1 MEGDYVKKVLV
12 IIAII
17 VYDLSPIDLFPGPI
31 DDAII
36 TILGFLWT
44 RVMTT
49 KAVGTSGTEAIETH
63 TGSIPASTVLK
74 HVNTKS
80 IHKTDAPEKM

>member
-1 MEGDYVKKVLV
+1 MKKVLV

-17 VYDLSPIDLFPGPI
+17 AYDLSPIDLFPGPI
-31 DDAII
+31 DDAIV
-36 TILGFLWT
+36 TILGFLLT
-44 RVMTT
+44 RVMAT
-49 KAVGTSGTEAIETH
+49 KAVDTSGTDATETH

-80 IHKTDAPEKM
+80 IHKTDAPGNM

>member
-1 MEGDYVKKVLV
+1 
-12 IIAII
+12 
-17 VYDLSPIDLFPGPI
+17 
-31 DDAII
+31 
-36 TILGFLWT
+36 
-44 RVMTT
+44 MTT
-49 KAVGTSGTEAIETH
+49 KAVGTSGTEATETH

>member
-1 MEGDYVKKVLV
+1 MKKVLV

-17 VYDLSPIDLFPGPI
+17 AYDLSPIDLFQGPI
-31 DDAII
+31 DDAIV
-36 TILGFLWT
+36 TILGFLLT
-44 RVMTT
+44 RVMAT
-49 KAVGTSGTEAIETH
+49 KAVDTSGTDATETH

-80 IHKTDAPEKM
+80 IHKTDAPGKM

>member
-1 MEGDYVKKVLV
+1 MKKVLIIIAV
-12 IIAII
+12 II
-17 VYDLSPIDLFPGPI
+17 YDLSPIDLFPGPI
-31 DDAII
+31 DDAIV

-44 RVMTT
+44 RAMST
-49 KAVGTSGTEAIETH
+49 KTVSISGTDATETH

>member
-1 MEGDYVKKVLV
+1 MKKVLV

-17 VYDLSPIDLFPGPI
+17 AYDLSPIDLFTGPI
-31 DDAII
+31 DDAIV
-36 TILGFLWT
+36 TILGFLLT
-44 RVMTT
+44 RVMAT
-49 KAVGTSGTEAIETH
+49 KAVDTSGTDATETH

-80 IHKTDAPEKM
+80 IHKTDAPGKM

>member
-1 MEGDYVKKVLV
+1 MKKVLV

-17 VYDLSPIDLFPGPI
+17 AYDLSPVDLFPGPI
-31 DDAII
+31 DDAIV

-49 KAVGTSGTEAIETH
+49 KAVCTSDTSAAEVQTE
-63 TGSIPASTVLK
+63 SIPASTVIK
-74 HVNTKS
+74 HVNAKS
-80 IHKTDAPEKM
+80 IHKTDAPGKM

>member
-1 MEGDYVKKVLV
+1 MKKVLV

-17 VYDLSPIDLFPGPI
+17 AYDLSPNHLFPGPK
-31 DDAII
+31 DEAIV
-36 TILGFLWT
+36 TILGFLLT
-44 RVMTT
+44 RVMST
-49 KAVGTSGTEAIETH
+49 KAVDTSGTDATETH

-80 IHKTDAPEKM
+80 IHKTDAPGKM